1 MKPVSD
7 CAFYTHL
14 TAYLDEMH
22 LFMPKRISSATC
34 SAVAILQCDAHP
46 DNAEDYFEED
56 EDFIDGSL
64 RGIYEWANNHEGLL
78 EYLKDRYVVW
88 GHEDE
93 ESWLFYIGDTNECH
107 YKNYE
112 EFAADLDI
120 EMIITIFNKC
130 WERSSQFKFPI
141 GRQLLKDYPE
151 FKVDY
156 SKNKK
161 INGDELLSQIKK
173 DIIPSYENIKKYGY
187 ISLNKNGEE
196 IANLDEFL
204 QEHRNALETA
214 KNNGKEIK
222 DHLLPSAQKIGKLSK
237 GRYLIG
243 DLARC
248 LSIADKTLVDEIKT
262 LERFRS
268 FDDFDEDETL
278 PIRIED
284 YMDYENK
291 ILEIKKIKKGNK
303 SENLYLCGLGKKSD
317 GSKFVY
323 ILPCIDESYFQDD
336 NGGRYFQSSYC
347 LVCIKVD
354 DNYVNREA
362 NMHSYVFEEDFDCIY
377 YESYDILKLG
387 DFHVYANS

>member
-22 LFMPKRISSATC
+22 VFMPKRISSATC

-130 WERSSQFKFPI
+130 WERSSQFKFPR

-161 INGDELLSQIKK
+161 LKGDELLSQIKK
-173 DIIPSYENIKKYGY
+173 DIIPSYEKIKSYGY
-187 ISLNKNGEE
+187 ISINKNE
-196 IANLDEFL
+196 DEVVNVNEFF
-204 QEHRNALETA
+204 QEHTKALKSSIK
-214 KNNGKEIK
+214 KNTDFKSNI
-222 DHLLPSAQKIGKLSK
+222 LPNIQKIGKLPK

-243 DLARC
+243 DLAKC
-248 LSIADKTLVDEIKT
+248 LSIADKTLIDEIKT
-262 LERFRS
+262 L
-268 FDDFDEDETL
+268 
-278 PIRIED
+278 
-284 YMDYENK
+284 
-291 ILEIKKIKKGNK
+291 
-303 SENLYLCGLGKKSD
+303 
-317 GSKFVY
+317 
-323 ILPCIDESYFQDD
+323 
-336 NGGRYFQSSYC
+336 
-347 LVCIKVD
+347 
-354 DNYVNREA
+354 
-362 NMHSYVFEEDFDCIY
+362 
-377 YESYDILKLG
+377 
-387 DFHVYANS
+387 